1 MRKGKNMKKFFNMK
15 NTIILVAVAIVAIVV
30 VLLLK

>member
-15 NTIILVAVAIVAIVV
+15 NTIILAAVAIVAIVIA
-30 VLLLK
+30 LILK